1 MGRNADVGISA
12 RSSSSSAATSPIPRS
27 CTINGNHWA
36 QRQAEKAGIAFTP
49 LDNAFADVADVP
61 PLHAICDS
69 LGEQQIR
76 ALLIKWLRALPY
88 PFTDHATDARDW
100 YDVSTVQPELS

>member
-49 LDNAFADVADVP
+49 LDNAFADVADLP
-61 PLHAICDS
+61 ALHAICDS
-69 LGEQQIR
+69 LGDQQIR
-76 ALLIKWLRALPY
+76 APLTKRLRILPC
-88 PFTDHATDARDW
+88 PFSDNDTHPWTC
-100 YDVSTVQPELS
+100 YDQPI